1 MGDVLKTVQFS
12 FHFEK
17 QQSRIAML
25 LMPPDILLSPEK
37 VERKKTLLQDNGGE
51 VSECKA
57 TLAAYFSHF
66 Y

>member
-37 VERKKTLLQDNGGE
+37 VERKKTLPQDNGGE
-51 VSECKA
+51 V
-57 TLAAYFSHF
+57 L
-66 Y
+66 